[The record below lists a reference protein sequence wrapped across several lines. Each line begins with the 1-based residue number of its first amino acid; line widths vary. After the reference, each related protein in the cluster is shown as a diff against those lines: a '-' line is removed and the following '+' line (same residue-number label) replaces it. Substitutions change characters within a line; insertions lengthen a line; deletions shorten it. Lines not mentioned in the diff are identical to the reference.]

1 MIRRLAHSDAPIRYK
16 TLDYP
21 DVAIRVPDI
30 ERART
35 ELGFEPWVD
44 LKEGL
49 RRTVAWYRSHSDWVA
64 KAKSG
69 EYRTYYEK
77 FYQNRRASLSQL

>member
-1 MIRRLAHSDAPIRYK
+1 MDRPGHDRRYA
-16 TLDYP
+16 LDSRE
-21 DVAIRVPDI
+21 VRQ
-30 ERART
+30 
-35 ELGFEPWVD
+35 ELNWEPSV
-44 LKEGL
+44 GL
-49 RRTVAWYRSHSDWVA
+49 EQGLERTVAWYRSHSDWVA